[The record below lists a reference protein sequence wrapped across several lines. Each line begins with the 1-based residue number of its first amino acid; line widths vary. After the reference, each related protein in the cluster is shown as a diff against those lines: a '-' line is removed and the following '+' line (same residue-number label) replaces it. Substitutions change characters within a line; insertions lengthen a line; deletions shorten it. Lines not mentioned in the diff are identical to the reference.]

1 MDSDSDFYGDEEEI
15 RELESR
21 VAQFDPS
28 TFWQDRETLTM
39 AAPYIKSESSS
50 TSPAPATQLHNPYEG
65 QYCCAK
71 QLNETIEG
79 FLSRLPPATTNVDSD
94 IPWIYVANPYIPRQ
108 DRGGEE
114 APVEFGADLGKF
126 IEGGEKRL
134 EMCSDF
140 VRVLEARPAIGR
152 GGGRGG
158 GGRGGPTKAM
168 MSREIAKEKA
178 ECVDDILMLA
188 KVLKVATG
196 KWMLF
201 IEPAYVNDVWATV
214 ARATVKNELGIAAKV
229 APREERGSK
238 KERLICIYTY
248 DFSDKDDVGRVLAR
262 MKQLDLVRTGPGRR
276 PIYYKAEF
284 QDAYTHLGIA
294 GGNPWGLKASLYS
307 SNDIFAHIGEKFG
320 KTPLKREKEEEE
332 DIRRPEKKIKKEEDS
347 DAWTF

>member
-1 MDSDSDFYGDEEEI
+1 
-15 RELESR
+15 
-21 VAQFDPS
+21 
-28 TFWQDRETLTM
+28 M
-39 AAPYIKSESSS
+39 ATPYIKAESS

-65 QYCCAK
+65 RFHCAK

-79 FLSRLPPATTNVDSD
+79 FLSRLPPATTNVDAD
-94 IPWIYVANPYIPRQ
+94 VPWIYVANPFIPRQ

-114 APVEFGADLGKF
+114 APAEFGADLEKF
-126 IEGGEKRL
+126 VQGGEKRL

-140 VRVLEARPAIGR
+140 VRALEARSAAVAGR
-152 GGGRGG
+152 
-158 GGRGGPTKAM
+158 GGRGGPSKAT

-188 KVLKVATG
+188 KLLKVRTG
-196 KWMLF
+196 KVSHLPRLPQHGSLTFSKWMLF

-262 MKQLDLVRTGPGRR
+262 LKQLDLVRTGPGRKL
-276 PIYYKAEF
+276 IYYK
-284 QDAYTHLGIA
+284 T
-294 GGNPWGLKASLYS
+294 
-307 SNDIFAHIGEKFG
+307 G
-320 KTPLKREKEEEE
+320 K
-332 DIRRPEKKIKKEEDS
+332 
-347 DAWTF
+347 